1 MQAIEKINALAL
13 VDDYVLPQ
21 GMVDFKSIADM
32 VKESMLAVKNEP
44 TKENMDYMRAISDG
58 AKTMVQAGVAQN
70 QQMNN
75 MLGLMTLNKEWKLNQ
90 HRT

>member
-1 MQAIEKINALAL
+1 MQELEKINALAL
-13 VDDYVLPQ
+13 VDDYVLPA

-32 VKESMLAVKNEP
+32 VKESMLTVKENP
-44 TKENMDYMRAISDG
+44 TKENVDYMRAISDG

-75 MLGLMTLNKEWKLNQ
+75 MLGLMTLNKEWKLN
-90 HRT
+90 RERL